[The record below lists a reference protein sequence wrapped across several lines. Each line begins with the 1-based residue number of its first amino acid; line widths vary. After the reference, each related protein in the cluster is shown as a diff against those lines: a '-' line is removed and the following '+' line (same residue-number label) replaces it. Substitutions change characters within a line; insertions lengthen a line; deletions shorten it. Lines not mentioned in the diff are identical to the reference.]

1 MKKLITA
8 LFIFFG
14 AVVSAYDYPFKN
26 PYTATVLGTST
37 MMTPNILEK
46 IPIDIYRTSFI
57 ETRETPANLDY
68 QKDYKFSVALQNKKA
83 PLVFILSGTGSSATS
98 LKTEFFQRIFYTA
111 GYHVVGVSS
120 TMNTNSVVSLSY
132 EKMPGI
138 LLNDSMDLYR
148 AMRRIQKVL
157 EEEKA
162 EISDYYL
169 MGYSLGATH
178 SAMLSYIDETEKD
191 FNFKRVFLVNPAV
204 NLYTSAKILDK
215 MFDEAIDGDIRNFFE
230 RVNILTDN
238 MAALTG
244 KIQPENIKNENP
256 ENILKALGITNRDLK
271 MGIGLV
277 FRLNAIDINF
287 LSDTANKRGVYVDKK
302 IEKYENMGVYFKKIN
317 FADFENYME
326 RLAVP
331 YYKERYGTA
340 MTQKNLV
347 KMTDLKIIEDYLRKS
362 DKIMAV
368 TNRDE
373 LILTSDNIKYLQDV
387 FKGRI
392 IIYPYGGHCGNM
404 FYYENVQNMLNFM
417 KGGKVIENK

>member
-8 LFIFFG
+8 VFIFFG
-14 AVVSAYDYPFKN
+14 AVVSAYDYPFKD
-26 PYTATVLGTST
+26 PYVATVLGTST
-37 MMTPNILEK
+37 MMTPDIMEK

-57 ETRETPANLDY
+57 KTRETPANLEY
-68 QKDYKFSVALQNKKA
+68 QEDYKFSVALQNKKA

-148 AMRRIQKVL
+148 AAKRIKKVI
-157 EEEKA
+157 EKEA

-178 SAMLSYIDETEKD
+178 SAMVSYIDETEKE

-204 NLYTSAKILDK
+204 NLYTSARILDE
-215 MFDEAIDGDIRNFFE
+215 MFENSIDNNITNLFD
-230 RVNILTDN
+230 RVNVLTDH
-238 MAALTG
+238 MAELTG
-244 KIQPENIKNENP
+244 KMSEESLKKESPEKV
-256 ENILKALGITNRDLK
+256 LKSLGITNNDLK

-287 LSDTANKRGVYVDKK
+287 LTDTSNKRGVYADKE

-317 FADFENYME
+317 FADFEDYMT

-331 YYKERYGTA
+331 YYQEKYGTK
-340 MTQKNLV
+340 MTQKNLI
-347 KMTDLKIIEDYLRKS
+347 KMTDLKVIEDYLRKS

-392 IIYPYGGHCGNM
+392 IVYPYGGHCGNM
-404 FYYENVQNMLNFM
+404 YYYENLQNMLNFM
-417 KGGKVIENK
+417 KGGKLVDKK